1 MNMANVNVVILVGNI
16 TRDPDLKYLPSGSPV
31 CELGLAVNR
40 KWTNADG
47 QAKEEVTFVDCT
59 AFGKPAEVL
68 AKYVKKGDPLYVQ
81 GRLKLDQWE
90 AQDGSKRSKLRVV
103 IDNFQFLKAGN
114 GGQRDD
120 GEQQQPRQQYGRP
133 QQRQPQP
140 AASDYDQGENA
151 DDAPQDDG
159 SDVPF

>member
-31 CELGLAVNR
+31 CELGLAINR
-40 KWTNADG
+40 KWTSSDG

-59 AFGKPAEVL
+59 AFAKTAEL
-68 AKYVKKGDPLYVQ
+68 IAKFFKKGDPIMVE
-81 GRLKLDQWE
+81 GRLKLDQWQ
-90 AQDGSKRSKLRVV
+90 AQDGSNRSKLRVIV
-103 IDNFQFLKAGN
+103 DKFHFMKSGN

-133 QQRQPQP
+133 QQRQQAAPQDD
-140 AASDYDQGENA
+140 AAA
-151 DDAPQDDG
+151 PDDAPQGDPDI
-159 SDVPF
+159 PF

>member
-1 MNMANVNVVILVGNI
+1 MANVNVVILVGNI
-16 TRDPDLKYLPSGSPV
+16 TRDPELKYLPSGSPV

-40 KWTNADG
+40 KWTSSDG

-59 AFGKPAEVL
+59 AFAKTGEVL

-120 GEQQQPRQQYGRP
+120 GEQQQPRQQYSRP

>member
-1 MNMANVNVVILVGNI
+1 MANVNVVILVGNI
-16 TRDPDLKYLPSGSPV
+16 TRDPELKYLPSGSPV

-40 KWTNADG
+40 KWTSSDG

-59 AFGKPAEVL
+59 AFAKTGEVL

-120 GEQQQPRQQYGRP
+120 GDGQPRQQYGRP
-133 QQRQPQP
+133 QQRQQ
-140 AASDYDQGENA
+140 AT
-151 DDAPQDDG
+151 PQDGAPPAYELPPD
-159 SDVPF
+159 DVPF